1 MAQQTRP
8 RWRDRWRAVVFHV
21 LATAASTVTLGV
33 LGALAVVAVLV
44 LGGGDTGAV
53 PTADALG
60 AQTPTGAGA
69 RAPGAVQLLAV
80 VPVMVIAGTWLGL
93 VAGVLSAPWGRR
105 RPPEWSRP
113 VIAMLMGAFHLA
125 GTLEQWRVDGGRLG
139 GAELA
144 WSLAIA
150 LALWTAIA
158 IATVFGTHRDPT
170 PQLRSAPGGG
180 RPTAP
185 DSVLG
190 RVGREA
196 VIAATLFALTVTYL
210 AVSP

>member
-8 RWRDRWRAVVFHV
+8 RWRDRWRAAVFHI

-33 LGALAVVAVLV
+33 LGGLAVVAVLV
-44 LGGGDTGAV
+44 LGGADPGAV
-53 PTADALG
+53 PTADAMGLE
-60 AQTPTGAGA
+60 TPGGAGA
-69 RAPGAVQLLAV
+69 PAPGAVQLLAV
-80 VPVMVIAGTWLGL
+80 VLVMVIAGTWLGL

-105 RPPEWSRP
+105 RPPAWSRP
-113 VIAMLMGAFHLA
+113 VIAALMGAFHLA
-125 GTLEQWRVDGGRLG
+125 GTLEQVRVDGGRIG
-139 GAELA
+139 GTELA
-144 WSLAIA
+144 WSFAIA

-158 IATVFGTHRDPT
+158 IATVLGAHRDPV
-170 PQLRSAPGGG
+170 PQRRRAHGDG

-185 DSVLG
+185 G
-190 RVGREA
+190 PAFGPVGREA